1 MCSKCIST
9 GAYVTQ
15 CCVPCSEEGEPIY
28 LRSMVYTHYII
39 GYQHM
44 IFGLQM
50 NMDILWTQLWIMS
63 IQSIIWDTWP
73 LLPLRD
79 LVATS
84 SGFKTTAI
92 MDGPLLP
99 LRDLAATSS
108 GFKTTSITLLVP
120 SRNDRLQ
127 RACKRSL
134 RKIGKRG
141 HKLMVKSLGASLVLF
156 PHFTHNFHK
165 FQEGAEILTKGG
177 EMLL

>member
-1 MCSKCIST
+1 MDTAVNNEYTIYNLR
-9 GAYVTQ
+9 YVT
-15 CCVPCSEEGEPIY
+15 G
-28 LRSMVYTHYII
+28 
-39 GYQHM
+39 
-44 IFGLQM
+44 
-50 NMDILWTQLWIMS
+50 
-63 IQSIIWDTWP
+63 P

-108 GFKTTSITLLVP
+108 GFKTTGITLLVP

-141 HKLMVKSLGASLVLF
+141 QKLMVKSLGASLVLF

-165 FQEGAEILTKGG
+165 FQEGPKILTKGG